1 MNAKVRKFLSDT
13 DDYRV
18 AFETFLAN
26 TDQKVNA
33 RAWMDAEIQKL
44 DDTDVLV
51 DAGAGNGELTKYL
64 VDRFGSVIAIE
75 PNPYLLE
82 QLKVDCPDV
91 LTIADGILGAKV
103 PPQSAS
109 LAVCSHVF
117 YYIQPE
123 LWQDNLQQIASWLK
137 PGGKAWIILQR
148 PDTDCMKMRDHFG
161 EQTFSLQPLCDQ
173 FVESHG
179 EDFDAVMHSIDA
191 FITTKNLKDA
201 YVIAE
206 FMMNMLPLESPPDA
220 ADLEAYVE
228 QYFAESPTSYRFSC
242 TQNVLELTRKNS

>member
-1 MNAKVRKFLSDT
+1 MTAKVRAFLSDT

-44 DDTDVLV
+44 DDTDLLV

-64 VDRFGSVIAIE
+64 VERFGSVVAIE
-75 PNPYLLE
+75 PNPFLLD
-82 QLKVDCPDV
+82 QLKADYPDV
-91 LTIADGILGAKV
+91 LTVADGILAAKV

-109 LAVCSHVF
+109 LAICSHVF
-117 YYIQPE
+117 YYIPPDQ
-123 LWQDNLQQIASWLK
+123 WQVNLEKIASWLK
-137 PGGKAWIILQR
+137 PGAKAWIILQSG
-148 PDTDCMKMRDHFG
+148 DTDCMAMRAHFG
-161 EQTFSLQPLCDQ
+161 EQTFSLEPVREE
-173 FVESHG
+173 FVKEQG
-179 EDFDAVMHSIDA
+179 DAYDAVMHSIDA
-191 FITTKNLKDA
+191 HITTKNLKDA

-220 ADLEAYVE
+220 VDLEAYVE

-242 TQNVLELTRKNS
+242 TQNVLELTRK